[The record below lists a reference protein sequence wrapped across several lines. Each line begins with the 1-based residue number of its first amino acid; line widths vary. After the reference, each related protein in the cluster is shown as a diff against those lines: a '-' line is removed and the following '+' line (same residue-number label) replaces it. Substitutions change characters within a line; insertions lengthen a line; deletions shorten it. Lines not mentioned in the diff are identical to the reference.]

1 VANIWSHLRGKG
13 EEINEPSERFGV
25 SEYPWYGSGYTGN
38 DLFSYG
44 SSVTGSKTESIGN
57 DFIGYINGAYKASG
71 VVFAVCEARR
81 SVFSEM
87 RFAWQELGPD
97 GRPGKLYAKTS
108 AKNSLEILEE
118 PWANGQTSD
127 LLSRAIQDADL
138 AGNFFCVEEIG
149 KGGKKRLRRLRP
161 DWVDIAL
168 TEKPELAVKS
178 DILGYVYKPGGT
190 QDPDEWEMY
199 PVDGSNGKI
208 VHWAPIPDPEA
219 QYKGVSWLQAVLN
232 EIMADR
238 QATKHKTKFFQ
249 NAAVPNI
256 AVSFKEGVTPEQLRK
271 FKQQMAENH
280 GGVDNAYKTM
290 YLGAGADVHVIGS
303 NIQEMDFKS
312 LQGLAETRI
321 AAAGRVHPAIVGLS
335 EGLAG
340 SSMNEGNFRA
350 AKDGF
355 ADGTLRPLWASLCS
369 AFSVLVTG
377 KKNARLWYDM
387 RDIAFLRH
395 DQKELAEIRGIDA
408 STMAKLIMNGYTPE
422 SIIVA
427 IENEDWTQLKHTGL
441 YSVQLQPPLTKEE
454 AKAANNKDPK
464 ADPNGDN
471 SNDSGNAGSDG
482 KPAKD
487 NKSAKAGTNPGKST
501 GNSKKPE
508 TKSYDEVVEEMRRLD
523 DPNYPEGVTDDEE

>member
-1 VANIWSHLRGKG
+1 VANIWSHLRGSSG
-13 EEINEPSERFGV
+13 DIAEQPAERFGAQD
-25 SEYPWYGSGYTGN
+25 YPWYGSGYTGN

-44 SSVTGSKTESIGN
+44 SSSGANKSEVIGN
-57 DFIGYINGAYKASG
+57 DFIGYIHGAYKASG

-87 RFAWQELGPD
+87 RFAWQEMTD
-97 GRPGKLYAKTS
+97 GRPGKLYTKSTAKS
-108 AKNSLEILEE
+108 SLEILEN
-118 PWANGQTSD
+118 PWPNGQTSD

-138 AGNFFCVEEIG
+138 AGNFFAVEENK
-149 KGGKKRLRRLRP
+149 KGVRRLRRLRP
-161 DWVDIAL
+161 DWVEIIL
-168 TEKPELAVKS
+168 NEKPELAVKS
-178 DILGYVYKPGGT
+178 DITGYVYKPGGT
-190 QDPDEWEMY
+190 SNPKDWEVY
-199 PVDGSNGKI
+199 PIDGSNGI
-208 VHWAPIPDPEA
+208 VVHWAPIPDPAA
-219 QYKGVSWLQAVLN
+219 QYKGMSWLSSVIN
-232 EIMADR
+232 EITADK
-238 QATKHKTKFFQ
+238 QATRHKTKFFQ
-249 NAAVPNI
+249 NAAVPNL

-280 GGVDNAYKTM
+280 GGIDNAYKTM
-290 YLGAGADVHVIGS
+290 YLGAGADVHVIGA

-369 AFSVLVTG
+369 ALAPLVQG
-377 KKNARLWYDM
+377 KRNSRLWYDM

-422 SIIVA
+422 SIVIA
-427 IENEDWTQLKHTGL
+427 IENEDWTLLKHTGL

-454 AKAANNKDPK
+454 AKAANSKDPK
-464 ADPNGDN
+464 ADTNANNKSG
-471 SNDSGNAGSDG
+471 DSGNAGSDG
-482 KPAKD
+482 KPAKTD
-487 NKSAKAGTNPGKST
+487 KPTKAPADTGTPKP
-501 GNSKKPE
+501 KPE
-508 TKSYDEVVEEMRRLD
+508 TKSYDEVVDEMRRLD
-523 DPNYPEGVTDDEE
+523 EPNYPEGVNVDEDE

>member
-1 VANIWSHLRGKG
+1 MANIWSYLRGNPSG
-13 EEINEPSERFGV
+13 EPQPEQRIFDVTDLPWFGT
-25 SEYPWYGSGYTGN
+25 GFTGN
-38 DLFSYG
+38 DLFS
-44 SSVTGSKTESIGN
+44 TGSRGGPNEVIGN
-57 DFIGYINGAYKASG
+57 DFIGYIHGAYKASG

-87 RFAWQELGPD
+87 RFAWQEIGPD
-97 GRPGKLYAKTS
+97 GRPGKMYTS
-108 AKNSLEILEE
+108 RNGKNSLEILEN
-118 PWANGQTSD
+118 PWPNGMTSD

-138 AGNFFCVEEIG
+138 AGNFFCVEELD
-149 KGGKKRLRRLRP
+149 KKTGKKRLRRLRP
-161 DWVDIAL
+161 DWVEIVL
-168 TEKPELAVKS
+168 NERPEIAVKS
-178 DILGYVYKPGGT
+178 NIKGYIYKPGNSG
-190 QDPDEWEMY
+190 DSKDWEIY
-199 PVDGSNGKI
+199 PIDGSNGI
-208 VHWAPIPDPEA
+208 VIHWAPIPDPEA
-219 QYKGVSWLQAVLN
+219 QYKGMSWLTAVLN
-232 EIMADR
+232 EIAADK
-238 QATKHKTKFFQ
+238 ASTKHKTKFFQ
-249 NAAVPNI
+249 NAAVPNLAI
-256 AVSFKEGVTPEQLRK
+256 SFKEGVTPEQLRK
-271 FKQQMAENH
+271 FKQMMAENH
-280 GGVDNAYKTM
+280 GGADNAYKTM
-290 YLGAGADVHVIGS
+290 YLGAGADVKVVGS
-303 NIQEMDFKS
+303 NIQEIDFKS

-422 SIIVA
+422 SIVIA
-427 IENEDWTQLKHTGL
+427 IENEDWSQLKHTGL

-464 ADPNGDN
+464 ADSNGDN
-471 SNDSGNAGSDG
+471 SNDGGNAGSDG

-487 NKSAKAGTNPGKST
+487 DKAKAGTDSGKSA
-501 GNSKKPE
+501 KPKPKPAE
-508 TKSYDEVVEEMRRLD
+508 TKSYDEVVDEMRRLD
-523 DPNYPEGVTDDEE
+523 EPNYPEGVTDDEE